1 VISEDTSDR
10 ICALLSDAVNEG
22 GGSKNAYV
30 PGYRVAGKTGT
41 SDKTDKYNQTG
52 ISDVVA
58 SFGGFAPSDDPKVA
72 ILVLL
77 DEPKVSVRFGGT
89 ISAPVA
95 QKILADTLPYL
106 GVEPK
111 YTEKEQANLSRTTPK
126 VVDKEVAAAENM
138 INNSEPGTG
147 KRYSP
152 PIWSSTTS

>member
-72 ILVLL
+72 I
-77 DEPKVSVRFGGT
+77 
-89 ISAPVA
+89 
-95 QKILADTLPYL
+95 AD
-106 GVEPK
+106 
-111 YTEKEQANLSRTTPK
+111 
-126 VVDKEVAAAENM
+126 AA
-138 INNSEPGTG
+138 
-147 KRYSP
+147 R
-152 PIWSSTTS
+152 